1 MHETVNAPNIFNN
14 FLVKPACK
22 RMTLFSRKTFCS
34 VKLQSFVNLTFQG
47 KYDRS
52 SGRTDRFKNF
62 TNYINI
68 GKFGIIF
75 W

>member
-1 MHETVNAPNIFNN
+1 
-14 FLVKPACK
+14 
-22 RMTLFSRKTFCS
+22 MTLFSRKTLCS
-34 VKLQSFVNLTFQG
+34 VKLQSFVNLTLQG

-75 W
+75 WWVMFGEIARSQRCGLRAILLK

>member
-1 MHETVNAPNIFNN
+1 
-14 FLVKPACK
+14 
-22 RMTLFSRKTFCS
+22 MTLFSRKTFCS

-75 W
+75 WWLMFGEIAWSQRCGLRAILLK

>member
-1 MHETVNAPNIFNN
+1 
-14 FLVKPACK
+14 
-22 RMTLFSRKTFCS
+22 MTLFSRKTLCS
-34 VKLQSFVNLTFQG
+34 VKLQSFVNLTLQG

-75 W
+75 WWVMFGEIAWSQRCGLRAILFK

>member
-1 MHETVNAPNIFNN
+1 
-14 FLVKPACK
+14 
-22 RMTLFSRKTFCS
+22 MTLFSRKTFCS

-75 W
+75 WWVMFGEIAWSQRCGLRAILFK

>member
-1 MHETVNAPNIFNN
+1 
-14 FLVKPACK
+14 
-22 RMTLFSRKTFCS
+22 MTLFSRKTLCS
-34 VKLQSFVNLTFQG
+34 VKLQSFVNLTLQG

-52 SGRTDRFKNF
+52 SGRIDRFKNF

-75 W
+75 WWVMFGEIARSQRCGLRAILLK

>member
-1 MHETVNAPNIFNN
+1 
-14 FLVKPACK
+14 
-22 RMTLFSRKTFCS
+22 MTLFSRKTLCS

-52 SGRTDRFKNF
+52 NGRTDRFKNF
-62 TNYINI
+62 INYINI

-75 W
+75 WWVMFGEIAWSQRCGLRAILFK